1 MKFDK
6 EMFKDRRLQ
15 KALTNYEVS
24 KGWSLIF
31 IFYALLIAGMI
42 GQLLF
47 HGMNA
52 IGFSDAE
59 GFAWFL
65 GVICFVVATWY
76 IIQYPIIGLV
86 CGALMTVQVAGT
98 AAYFTYT
105 SQGLG
110 MALAVFTIVCIC
122 SFIAHKT
129 ALEDLKNM

>member
-1 MKFDK
+1 MKFKNQD
-6 EMFKDRRLQ
+6 FKDRRIQ
-15 KALTNYEVS
+15 KALFNYEVS
-24 KGWSLIF
+24 KGWSTVF

-52 IGFSDAE
+52 LGFSDAE

-110 MALAVFTIVCIC
+110 MALAVFTVVCIG
-122 SFIAHKT
+122 SVIVHHS
-129 ALEDLKNM
+129 ALEDLKNS